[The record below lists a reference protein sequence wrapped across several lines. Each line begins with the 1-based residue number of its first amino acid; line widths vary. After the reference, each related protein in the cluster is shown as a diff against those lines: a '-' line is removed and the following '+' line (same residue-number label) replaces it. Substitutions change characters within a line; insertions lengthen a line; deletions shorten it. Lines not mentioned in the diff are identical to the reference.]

1 MKNTAIIPAVIAS
14 VFLLQCA
21 NPVTPTGGEKD
32 VSAPKI
38 VLTNPANKSTRTK
51 PKTVLFK
58 FDENIQTNNIKEQLI
73 VSPAPVIKPKVS
85 AGKNYVVVELADNAL
100 SENTTYSVQLNESVK
115 DLNEGNPGVYPPL
128 LFSTGEVVDTLTITG
143 NCLFIDEPKISKL
156 KIQGLGANTKRTVA
170 NKALKFTLPGLSND
184 SVWILAFNDLNG
196 NEEWNL
202 GEEAG
207 LIRSKPQD
215 SVSIV
220 LYNTAAKKVGLIKYS
235 DNNYGCY
242 GKDLPEEGINNLIT
256 FKDTLIGDSVALFSY
271 LQKLDTSQFFVSKK
285 AEIKKAHFSSFWKK
299 PAFIKD
305 SIQELYFI
313 ANTPLNTPDKSI
325 YYIDRKQQKNEVNT
339 VLAEKNTIRI
349 LFKNNQTGSIRIP
362 YQFTPLNGN
371 SILDTL
377 KTTIPVYTA
386 LTLSNQYS
394 FDIYTCITN
403 KNTSDNYR
411 TYIRPGENI
420 RLWVLSGDHDVFYY
434 HDKNKNKRLDGP
446 DIQNKIPGE
455 FFVRLP
461 VLKIKENLAVD
472 LDLKPTD
479 KP

>member
-1 MKNTAIIPAVIAS
+1 MRNVAFIPAVITT
-14 VFLLQCA
+14 VFFVRCA
-21 NPVTPTGGEKD
+21 NPVTPTGGAKD

-38 VLTNPANKSTRTK
+38 ILTNPSHKNTNTK
-51 PKTVLFK
+51 PRTVLFK
-58 FDENIQTNNIKEQLI
+58 FDENIQTNNIKEQII
-73 VSPAPVIKPKVS
+73 VSPAPLIKPTVS
-85 AGKNYVVVELADNAL
+85 AGKNYVIVEFADNAL
-100 SENTTYSVQLNESVK
+100 AENTTYSLQLNEAVK
-115 DLNEGNPGVYPPL
+115 DLNEGNLGLYPPL
-128 LFSTGEVVDTLTITG
+128 LFSTGGVIDTLNITG
-143 NCLFIDEPKISKL
+143 KCVFIDEPKTNKL
-156 KIQGLGANTKRTVA
+156 KIHALGVNTKRTIT
-170 NKALKFTLPGLSND
+170 NKALEFSLTGLAKD
-184 SVWILAFNDLNG
+184 SIWVIAFNDLNG
-196 NEEWNL
+196 NDNWNS
-202 GEEAG
+202 GEQAG
-207 LIRSKPQD
+207 IIKSTPQD
-215 SVSIV
+215 SIRIV
-220 LYNTAAKKVGLIKYS
+220 LYNTSTKKVGVIKYS

-299 PAFIKD
+299 PAFIRD

-339 VLAEKNTIRI
+339 VLAEKNIIRI

-386 LTLSNQYS
+386 LTLSNRYS

-403 KNTSDNYR
+403 KNTRDNYM

-420 RLWVLSGDHDVFYY
+420 RLWVLSGEHDVFYY

-446 DIQNKIPGE
+446 DLQNKIPGE

-472 LDLKPTD
+472 LNIKPTD